1 MIQRAV
7 GAGAFAQIGQVGA
20 NVKAFTDPAV
30 SIGVIYSYRVAAFN
44 TSAQSGWSNTATAT
58 YPSLPA
64 APTITSAI
72 AARTS
77 ATTERITVNWA
88 SVPGATGFMSPV
100 ELDQY
105 VATIAGSVTVGN
117 VTSVRPANLAIQTW
131 YVRMYATN
139 LAGQSPPSTVKTVA
153 PAP

>member
-1 MIQRAV
+1 M
-7 GAGAFAQIGQVGA
+7 GA
-20 NVKAFTDPAV
+20 NVKVFTDPAV
-30 SIGVIYSYRVAAFN
+30 SSGVTYSYQVAAFN

-88 SVPGATGFMSPV
+88 SVPGATGYIIQWSSTNTF
-100 ELDQY
+100 
-105 VATIAGSVTVGN
+105 ATIAGSVTVGN
-117 VTSVRPANLAIQTW
+117 VTTVRPTGLAIQTW